1 MNLRRV
7 MVVAGKECR
16 EIARDRVFLA
26 LAFALPVM
34 WILVFGYTMTFDVQN
49 VPFVVLDFDH
59 SARSRDF
66 AYRFISSR
74 YFDFRGYLANEHQA
88 DQLLAAAKVRLVI
101 TIPEHFARDLAVG
114 RNTQVATMID
124 GTFPNRA
131 QTIQA
136 YAESISQDYNVA
148 VRAQRIAGELG
159 VPYERAL
166 VLMQPV
172 RLEIRYLYNQA
183 LRSIW
188 SVAPSLVMLT
198 LMFVPSLLTA
208 LVIVREKENGSI
220 YNIYCSTVTRGEF
233 LLGKMIPSVTIS
245 FIDALVLTAIAA
257 WYFGAPFKAGLGF
270 YLVGTLLYVLCTA
283 SIGLLVSTIVRS
295 QNAAL
300 MIASIVGI
308 VPAVQFSG
316 MINPVPSL
324 EGAAWVQAHLFPAMY
339 FENIVLGSYL
349 KGVGGADLWMNACVL
364 GGYAALLIALSY
376 YVFRKRQ
383 TR

>member
-1 MNLRRV
+1 MNLQRV
-7 MVVAGKECR
+7 MVVAAKECR

-66 AYRFISSR
+66 AYRFIGSR

-88 DQLLAAAKVRLVI
+88 DQLLAAARVRLVI
-101 TIPEHFARDLAVG
+101 TIPEHFARDIAAG

-148 VRAQRIAGELG
+148 VRAERIAGELG

-257 WYFGAPFKAGLGF
+257 WYFGAPFKSGLGF
-270 YLVGTLLYVLCTA
+270 YLVGTLLYVVCTA
-283 SIGLLVSTIVRS
+283 SIGLLVSTVVRS

-339 FENIVLGSYL
+339 FENIVLGSFL
-349 KGVGGADLWMNACVL
+349 KGVGGADLWINACVL

-376 YVFRKRQ
+376 HVFRKRQ
-383 TR
+383 TH

>member
-1 MNLRRV
+1 MNLQRV
-7 MVVAGKECR
+7 LVVAVKECR
-16 EIARDRVFLA
+16 EIARDRVFLV

-34 WILVFGYTMTFDVQN
+34 WILVFGYTMTFDVQS

-59 SARSRDF
+59 SAQSRDF
-66 AYRFISSR
+66 TYRFISSR
-74 YFDFRGYLANEHQA
+74 YFDFRGYLTNEHQV

-101 TIPEHFARDLAVG
+101 TIPEHFARDIAAG
-114 RNTQVATMID
+114 RNTQVATLID

-136 YAESISQDYNVA
+136 YAQSISQDYNIA
-148 VRAQRIAGELG
+148 VRARRTAAKLG
-159 VPYERAL
+159 VPYGRAL

-257 WYFGAPFKAGLGF
+257 FYFGAPFKSGLGF
-270 YLVGTLLYVLCTA
+270 YLAGTLLYVLCTA
-283 SIGLLVSTIVRS
+283 SIGLLVSTLVRS

-376 YVFRKRQ
+376 YFFRKRQ